1 MEVQEVCFILLGIIG
16 CIIIIY
22 TTYINCVTRNNQ
34 EEDSLLDN
42 QQESNP

>member
-1 MEVQEVCFILLGIIG
+1 MGVQEVCFILLAIIG

-22 TTYINCVTRNNQ
+22 TTYINCVTRNNK
-34 EEDSLLDN
+34 EDDSLLDN